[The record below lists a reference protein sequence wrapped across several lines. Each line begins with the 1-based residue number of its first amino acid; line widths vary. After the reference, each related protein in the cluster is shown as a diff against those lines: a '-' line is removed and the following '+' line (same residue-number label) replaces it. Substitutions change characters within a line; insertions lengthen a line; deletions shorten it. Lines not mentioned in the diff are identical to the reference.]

1 MTRNSARLSFLA
13 AATLCVVW
21 TWPTPSP
28 ALTLSFVDARRDF
41 LAGGGA
47 AAVGDFDGDG
57 IPDLVASST
66 GYGDNTVSV
75 RLGQGDGTFKAPRY
89 FDVGDSPGAVVV
101 GDFNRDGAEDLAV
114 TTPTGVAVLLGNGQ
128 GAFKEPLTFATGSGA
143 TGILPTSVALGDFN
157 GDGVQD
163 LVVAGGGA
171 QINVGVL
178 LGNGDGTFQAPL
190 TLASGGAVPLS
201 VAVGDFN
208 GDGVDD
214 LAIANNHGGPISI
227 LLGNGDGTFRT
238 AASFGAGAR
247 PSFVAVGDFNR
258 DGVKDLAIVN
268 QGSRPGTGSVSVML
282 GNGDGTFR
290 VGSSLFPLNFPQSV
304 AIADF
309 NGDGIEDL
317 AVSVDS
323 FTYCPGSCL
332 VRSGAV
338 FLGNGDGTFQAT
350 LTFVASGPG
359 LVVLGDFN
367 GDGRQDV
374 AVGLSVLLGNGDGTF
389 KTAPAFSVGTRPS
402 SVALGDFNGDGKPD
416 LAVVNAGSNDVSV
429 LLGVGDGAFQTPLSF
444 GVGISPASV
453 AVGDFNGDGKLDLA
467 VADAG
472 SNTVSVA

>member
-1 MTRNSARLSFLA
+1 
-13 AATLCVVW
+13 
-21 TWPTPSP
+21 
-28 ALTLSFVDARRDF
+28 VDARRDF

-143 TGILPTSVALGDFN
+143 TGILPTSVA
-157 GDGVQD
+157 
-163 LVVAGGGA
+163 
-171 QINVGVL
+171 
-178 LGNGDGTFQAPL
+178 
-190 TLASGGAVPLS
+190 
-201 VAVGDFN
+201 VGDFN

-238 AASFGAGAR
+238 ASSFGAGAR

-402 SVALGDFNGDGKPD
+402 SIALGDFNGDGKPD
-416 LAVVNAGSNDVSV
+416 LAVANAGSNDVSV
-429 LLGVGDGAFQTPLSF
+429 LLGVGDGAFQAPLSF
-444 GVGISPASV
+444 GVGTSPASV
-453 AVGDFNGDGKLDLA
+453 
-467 VADAG
+467 
-472 SNTVSVA
+472 T